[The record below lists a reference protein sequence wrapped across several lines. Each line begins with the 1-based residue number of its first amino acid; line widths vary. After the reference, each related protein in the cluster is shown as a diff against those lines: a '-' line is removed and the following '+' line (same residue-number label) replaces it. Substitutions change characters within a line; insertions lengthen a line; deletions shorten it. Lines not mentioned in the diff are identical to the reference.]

1 MRLKIYVGFVIAMA
15 LATAAGAQ
23 TKISET
29 VQCGKP
35 DDQKAFEVGDRM
47 GHMLS
52 VGKSNCKAT
61 TPWEIEGIQNKEGVS
76 VAVNDTTGNKSR
88 TRGYYTDTMANG
100 DKTFFRYEGPGT
112 LKDGATESAEVK
124 WTLTGGTGKLKG
136 VKGKGTCKGKG
147 AADGGVTWDCE
158 GEYEMPK
165 AAK

>member
-1 MRLKIYVGFVIAMA
+1 MRCKLWLATLAVLA
-15 LATAAGAQ
+15 LAATAAAQ

-35 DDQKAFEVGDRM
+35 DDQKAIEVGDRM
-47 GHMLS
+47 GHALS
-52 VGKSNCKAT
+52 VAKSSCQAT
-61 TPWEIEGIQNKEGVS
+61 KQWEIEGIQNKEGVS
-76 VAVNDTTGNKSR
+76 VAVIDATGNKSR

-147 AADGGVTWDCE
+147 AADGSVTWDCE